1 VIDRVEIANMHQQT
15 VEREERLEAS
25 AEREVAPA
33 AVVAVVA
40 GEGNRRLFESLGATE
55 IVEGGQTMNPSTAE
69 LVAAIERAPGE
80 TVVVLPNNSNVVLAA
95 EQAAANAGK
104 AARVVP
110 TESLPAG
117 LAAMVAFDPTR
128 DAGENAAEMADVV
141 STVAT
146 GEVTVA
152 SRDVELNGLAIRAGA
167 YLGLA
172 GGEPIAGGA
181 DFGEVASE
189 VVERLLAEPR
199 GVLTLLTGEDEPDLD
214 PLLRRLQEE
223 HPDVEVDV
231 QHGGQPHYPLLL
243 GAE

>member
-1 VIDRVEIANMHQQT
+1 
-15 VEREERLEAS
+15 
-25 AEREVAPA
+25 
-33 AVVAVVA
+33 
-40 GEGNRRLFESLGATE
+40 
-55 IVEGGQTMNPSTAE
+55 
-69 LVAAIERAPGE
+69 
-80 TVVVLPNNSNVVLAA
+80 
-95 EQAAANAGK
+95 
-104 AARVVP
+104 
-110 TESLPAG
+110 
-117 LAAMVAFDPTR
+117 
-128 DAGENAAEMADVV
+128 MADVV

-172 GGEPIAGGA
+172 DGEPIAGGA

-199 GVLTLLTGEDEPDLD
+199 GVLTLLTGEDEPDLEA
-214 PLLRRLQEE
+214 LLRRLQED

-231 QHGGQPHYPLLL
+231 QRGGQPHYPLLL